1 LFEKASQQYQNAVLP
16 TQVKTRLAVE
26 MGVGLGWKKWVG
38 DEGEVIS
45 IETFGASAPY
55 QKLLEE
61 YGFSVANVIAKAKKL
76 LKKKR

>member
-1 LFEKASQQYQNAVLP
+1 
-16 TQVKTRLAVE
+16 
-26 MGVGLGWKKWVG
+26 VG

-61 YGFSVANVIAKAKKL
+61 YGFTVANVIAKAEKL